1 MNKAKPA
8 LLAPEAQFAR
18 DANANPEKVSTGVD
32 PITDAKL
39 EILSTVSSA
48 PVFFTPAEAT
58 QVAID
63 NLVTWEDSDLS
74 NKTYDRNFKNVILS
88 RISGTPTQVEIV
100 ERVAKKTGAITK
112 VEQAIS
118 NIEMPHSTGM
128 IVGLEE
134 KGKQK
139 RVLQYAGGRLIQ
151 VSLSELGEAC
161 PFAKMSASENTVD
174 MVINFFELHHDLDLW
189 CDIHAVGQAIKKS
202 QLVKLTPAK
211 GKAEKV
217 FACGV
222 EILPEDEDTGK
233 MRTRAHWVAH
243 VPDFSYDEHV
253 AQINLKIDAKRTTNN
268 ARLEMDAEPIEF

>member
-1 MNKAKPA
+1 MSKAKPVM
-8 LLAPEAQFAR
+8 LAPEAQFER
-18 DANANPEKVSTGVD
+18 DPDANPITASTGTDWV
-32 PITDAKL
+32 TDAKL
-39 EILSTVSSA
+39 KILSTVSSA
-48 PVFFTPAEAT
+48 PVFFTPAEST

-63 NLVTWEDSDLS
+63 NLVTWEDSNLS

-88 RISGTPTQVEIV
+88 RISGTPSQFEVV
-100 ERVAKKTGAITK
+100 DRVNKKTGAITK

-118 NIEMPHSTGM
+118 NIEMPHSTGL

-151 VSLSELGEAC
+151 VSLTGLGEAC
-161 PFAKMSASENTVD
+161 PFSKMSPAKDTVE
-174 MVINFFELHHDLDLW
+174 MVVNFFELHHDLDLW
-189 CDIHAVGQAIKKS
+189 CDIHAVGQAIKKD

-222 EILPEDEDTGK
+222 EILPEDEETGK
-233 MRTRAHWVAH
+233 MRTRAYWVAH

-253 AQINLKIDAKRTTNN
+253 AQINLKIEAKRTTNN